1 MSPKFW
7 LKRAVVTAATGLM
20 LVVAAACGGGAPA
33 PAAPATGGDSGAA
46 APAAAPAAQSTG
58 STSDFGRGETLI
70 LQRAGN
76 VINNFDQMNPYG
88 LGGLG
93 VVRDTLNK
101 TIYEFLFLYNHNDGE
116 IMPWLATGYEYNDT
130 FDEIVVTLRDGVT
143 WADGE
148 PFTANDVKFT
158 FDLVKATPS
167 MVFSAQLNDSVAEVE
182 VVDDLTLR
190 IVLDGPNPRW
200 VFQYLAENSEINMAL
215 LPEHVWADKDPE
227 TFNNFDLEQGWP
239 LGTGPYRLV
248 RASDQQLV
256 YHVRE
261 DWWAAEIGFQD
272 LPAVKQIIR
281 IPGGDAAGATRLFA
295 QNEVDFGGALQKGDF
310 EAARQRN
317 PNLIAWNEEGPVW
330 GTADACTYILG
341 MNNDVHPFNIR
352 EVRWAIN
359 RSLDR
364 ARLIT
369 LAYED
374 STVPMVLPLSSFGGV
389 LDYQDQIQDL
399 VDSYD
404 IDRQDLGEV
413 DELMTGAGFTKDAEG
428 FWADENGRI
437 ELTISSVGGLRPLGP
452 PLAEQLRDAGFDAIA
467 RHDDTGQITNN
478 VRDGTQPIWL
488 DPHCGAAQEPYPT
501 FSHFHSKYYAPV
513 GESTGFRWAN
523 TRYNNPEY
531 DAIIDQMEALSP
543 SASDPEYVELFRQ
556 AADIWMN
563 DLPEIVVAE
572 ERHVWTY
579 NTTCWTGWP
588 NAENPYIAPY
598 DVWGAF
604 LLAILNLEPTGAC

>member
-1 MSPKFW
+1 MSARLWFRKSI
-7 LKRAVVTAATGLM
+7 VTLAAGLM
-20 LVVAAACGGGAPA
+20 LVLAAACGGPEPAA
-33 PAAPATGGDSGAA
+33 PAAPADPGAEPA
-46 APAAAPAAQSTG
+46 APAAPAAGMGDIT
-58 STSDFGRGETLI
+58 RGETLI

-76 VINNFDQMNPYG
+76 VIDNYNQMNPYG

-116 IMPWLATGYEYNDT
+116 IMPWLATHYEYNDD
-130 FDEIVVTLRDGVT
+130 FDEIVVHLREGVT
-143 WADGE
+143 WSDGE
-148 PFTANDVKFT
+148 AFDAHDIVFT
-158 FDLVKATPS
+158 FNLVKDNPT
-167 MVFSAQLNDSVAEVE
+167 MVFSAQLNDSVADIEA
-182 VVDDLTLR
+182 VDDLTIR
-190 IVLDGPNPRW
+190 IELNNPNPRW
-200 VFQYLAENSEINMAL
+200 VFQYLAENSEINLAI
-215 LPEHVWADKDPE
+215 LPQHIWEGQDPE
-227 TFNNFDLEQGWP
+227 TFNNFDLDQGWP
-239 LGTGPYRLV
+239 VGTGPYRLV
-248 RASDQQLV
+248 RASDQQLM
-256 YHVRE
+256 YEVRE
-261 DWWAAEIGFQD
+261 DWWAAEVGFQD
-272 LPAVKQIIR
+272 LPQVQRIVR

-310 EAARQRN
+310 EAAQQRN
-317 PNLIAWNEEGPVW
+317 PNLIAWHEEGPVW

-341 MNNDVHPFNIR
+341 MNNDVYPYNIR

-359 RSLDR
+359 RAIDR
-364 ARLIT
+364 DRLIT

-399 VDSYD
+399 VDEYD

-413 DELMTGAGFTKDAEG
+413 EELMTGAGFTRDAEG
-428 FWADENGRI
+428 FWTDSDGNRFEM
-437 ELTISSVGGLRPLGP
+437 TISSVGGLRPLGP
-452 PLAEQLRDAGFDAIA
+452 PLAEQLRSAGFDAIA

-478 VRDGTQPIWL
+478 VRDGTQLAWL

-501 FSHFHSKYYAPV
+501 FSHFHSKYYAPI

-531 DAIIDQMEALSP
+531 DAIIDQMEAMQP
-543 SASDPEYVELFRQ
+543 SADDPEYIALFRQ

-563 DLPEIVVAE
+563 DLPEIVIAE

-579 NTTCWTGWP
+579 NATCWTGWP

-604 LLAILNLEPTGAC
+604 ILAILNLEPTGNC